1 MRTKETMVAWEEES
15 GRMAGE
21 LAKAEKRTAA
31 EAKAAQLEKELAK
44 ANARVLESQRGQLA
58 AMRANKA
65 SEAAHK
71 ATLQSKQWDR
81 GKKSVSTLQSKQW
94 DRVKKCT

>member
-1 MRTKETMVAWEEES
+1 MWLRDRDGIIMHTKETMVAWEEES

-21 LAKAEKRTAA
+21 LAKAEERTAAA
-31 EAKAAQLEKELAK
+31 EAKAAQLEQELAK
-44 ANARVLESQRGQLA
+44 ANARVLEAQRGQLA

-81 GKKSVSTLQSKQW
+81 GKK
-94 DRVKKCT
+94 CT